1 MLNAVQPRIQDFL
14 GEWGVK
20 PKGGGCQLIIR
31 LKLFQK
37 LHENERNWTM
47 KRGSG
52 VPDAP
57 LESPLVIVQEIFD
70 RKREATT
77 KTNGNYNEH

>member
-1 MLNAVQPRIQDFL
+1 MSV
-14 GEWGVK
+14 
-20 PKGGGCQLIIR
+20 
-31 LKLFQK
+31 
-37 LHENERNWTM
+37 NESP
-47 KRGSG
+47 GSG

-57 LESPLVIVQEIFD
+57 LESPMVIVQEIFD